1 LSRLD
6 RSAGPIPFTIYEP
19 PPRRPLVFLSFSH
32 IFFVVQS
39 FGLAPVVSNLVPE
52 SIPTG
57 GQPKEAEI
65 IWRDEEDQ
73 RPTT

>member
-1 LSRLD
+1 MNHPLQDPLS
-6 RSAGPIPFTIYEP
+6 F
-19 PPRRPLVFLSFSH
+19 FSFSH
-32 IFFVVQS
+32 SFFFFAVQS
-39 FGLAPVVSNLVPE
+39 FGIAPVVSNLVPE

-73 RPTT
+73 RPTTT

>member
-1 LSRLD
+1 MNHPLEDPLS
-6 RSAGPIPFTIYEP
+6 F
-19 PPRRPLVFLSFSH
+19 FLSH
-32 IFFVVQS
+32 FFVVQS